1 MRLGGKIMV
10 DFSWLKKYSGI
21 KEDSGEYKHDFVP
34 LNCKDIFVQEERLG
48 YPFPTELREFYLQ
61 VGYGIMCAQDE
72 DYLNMIMAPN
82 EVADFM
88 LGEGMYGNS
97 GYRNEIDLK
106 TKMVFLYVGDETY
119 LCLDVGEKDS
129 EGRCPVV
136 YVKPT
141 KCVVLAR
148 SLEEFA
154 KKMDESMSYYVDI
167 W

>member
-1 MRLGGKIMV
+1 MYIRLKNGKTVWASV
-10 DFSWLKKYSGI
+10 DIDDEIKNIEYQEKSGQI
-21 KEDSGEYKHDFVP
+21 
-34 LNCKDIFVQEERLG
+34 
-48 YPFPTELREFYLQ
+48 
-61 VGYGIMCAQDE
+61 
-72 DYLNMIMAPN
+72 
-82 EVADFM
+82 
-88 LGEGMYGNS
+88 
-97 GYRNEIDLK
+97 K

-136 YVKPT
+136 YVKST